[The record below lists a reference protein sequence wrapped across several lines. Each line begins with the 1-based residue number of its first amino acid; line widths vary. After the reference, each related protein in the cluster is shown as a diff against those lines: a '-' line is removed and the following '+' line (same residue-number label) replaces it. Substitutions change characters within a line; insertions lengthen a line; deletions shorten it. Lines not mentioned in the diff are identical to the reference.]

1 VALQQDP
8 ERVALF
14 WETCQNLGLDPWE
27 TVWMDECGFDFRD
40 FLLLYGY
47 SEKGERFHTEEKLG
61 RGERINS
68 LASMWIGGCFDAEF
82 FHGGM

>member
-1 VALQQDP
+1 
-8 ERVALF
+8 
-14 WETCQNLGLDPWE
+14 
-27 TVWMDECGFDFRD
+27 MDECGFDFRD

-68 LASMWIGGCFDAEF
+68 LASMWIGGCFDANF
-82 FHGGM
+82 FCTRYQSHLPRTLLASRKSDW